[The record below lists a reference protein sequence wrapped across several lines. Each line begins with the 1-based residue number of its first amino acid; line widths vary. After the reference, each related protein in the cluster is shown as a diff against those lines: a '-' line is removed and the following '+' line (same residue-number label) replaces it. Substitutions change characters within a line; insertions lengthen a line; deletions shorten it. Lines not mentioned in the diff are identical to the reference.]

1 VAIAVFYTIS
11 IYLMRVVNFVLAV
24 IFLVFAFL
32 QINDPDPLIWILIYG
47 AMAVVC
53 VMAIFSYYPLRFM
66 ILLLVAYMGYSF
78 FYIDGVS
85 EWLKQENKAALFDNV
100 AKMEHLYIEESR
112 EFLGLMIC
120 IGVLIMYIVMARKRR
135 TS

>member
-1 VAIAVFYTIS
+1 
-11 IYLMRVVNFVLAV
+11 MRVVNFLLAIV
-24 IFLVFAFL
+24 FLVFAFL

-66 ILLLVAYMGYSF
+66 ILLLVAYVGYSF
-78 FYIDGVS
+78 FYIDGVT

-135 TS
+135 AS